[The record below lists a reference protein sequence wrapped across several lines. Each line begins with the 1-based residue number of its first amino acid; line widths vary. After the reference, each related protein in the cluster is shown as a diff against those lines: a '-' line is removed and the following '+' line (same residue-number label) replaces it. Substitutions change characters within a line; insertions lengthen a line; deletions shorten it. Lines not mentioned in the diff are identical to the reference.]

1 MNRRV
6 FSYAMF
12 VIVPVLIVFGI
23 IANVFLYNECKN
35 DGYSTFACYS
45 MLNKGHYV
53 VVDAVDG
60 RP

>member
-1 MNRRV
+1 MNTRIFGRI
-6 FSYAMF
+6 MF
-12 VIVPVLIVFGI
+12 IIVPILMVFGI
-23 IANVFLYNECKN
+23 IANIFLYNECKK